1 MFLRCRQTQ
10 QGESDLVFQGTGLS
24 FSVFFDLVES
34 NVILDIKLWT
44 NRITGEISRTI
55 ALDSEDLY
63 IRLASE
69 DVFLLLF
76 VLIVA
81 IHPRNRV
88 GKLFGCS
95 LCFLS
100 RAKLRKQRKL
110 RFAPRPVHRSQ
121 IRDARTYSTIS
132 PIFLVLG
139 SGRHPRSVVSRSF
152 VSHTFSH
159 ARSLLHMENVESLS

>member
-1 MFLRCRQTQ
+1 M
-10 QGESDLVFQGTGLS
+10 FQGTGLS

-110 RFAPRPVHRSQ
+110 RFAARPVHRSQ
-121 IRDARTYSTIS
+121 IRDARTFSTNF
-132 PIFLVLG
+132 PYFFLVFG